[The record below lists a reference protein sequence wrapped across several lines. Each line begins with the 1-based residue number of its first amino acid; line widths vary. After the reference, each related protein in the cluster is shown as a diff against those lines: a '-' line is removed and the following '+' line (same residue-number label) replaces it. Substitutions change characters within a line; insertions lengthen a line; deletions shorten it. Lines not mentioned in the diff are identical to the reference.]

1 MLVAYV
7 RAAAAAVSLEQ
18 SGVTGAE
25 KALAGTFAFL
35 VEVV

>member
-1 MLVAYV
+1 V

-25 KALAGTFAFL
+25 KALAGMLRFL
-35 VEVV
+35 MLVL

>member
-1 MLVAYV
+1 MVAYV

-25 KALAGTFAFL
+25 KALAGTFKFL
-35 VEVV
+35 VEVL